1 MADQEK
7 IIKLDTKFLTEP
19 QNTKPKISCNSVQ
32 TTRQRTCLK
41 DKVQAKKLH
50 LLKIEIEDIALNEG
64 KDEGLQLHKF
74 KDTQ

>member
-1 MADQEK
+1 MANNIFRRQGSS
-7 IIKLDTKFLTEP
+7 
-19 QNTKPKISCNSVQ
+19 QN
-32 TTRQRTCLK
+32 R
-41 DKVQAKKLH
+41 LH